1 MEPDV
6 AQTGSSL
13 DLPIPKLSFL
23 LPASFVVSL
32 EMSTCINDLLPCIAR
47 ADCHVWCFYV
57 LISFCANSLLLSHLT
72 PLEPCSPVLSL
83 FMGSFLIFRTLFILL
98 PIWQ

>member
-13 DLPIPKLSFL
+13 GLPIPKLSFL

-32 EMSTCINDLLPCIAR
+32 EMSTCINYLLPCIAW
-47 ADCHVWCFYV
+47 ADCDV
-57 LISFCANSLLLSHLT
+57 
-72 PLEPCSPVLSL
+72 
-83 FMGSFLIFRTLFILL
+83 
-98 PIWQ
+98 